1 MTRRILLAI
10 ALFYPAAWCGGSLAG
25 VLPALARA
33 ITGSPIRRWE
43 LSALGVQAANSGP
56 SAASL
61 RLLILTAAALL
72 LVAAARFTRGWI
84 RLACAL
90 LTTGLAMNVLFAEAI
105 RATRTGWDARAAFLA
120 VFAVLTLLALR
131 ILAAAFPAD
140 RYLTR
145 AGALAAAVALP
156 WATLP
161 LLAWIGL
168 RFRVPRGDLLWLLF
182 PVAAMLVCVALA
194 AVRTPGSP
202 LHLDTGWRPVAA
214 GLLVTAAL
222 VTGIPPAG
230 SALAE
235 MQAEAQQAAARRELA
250 ALPATAPDAP
260 YPKRFFQKGANF
272 TAEFPDIYGSAGARE
287 TLRLLPSLGIDAIA
301 LVPYGFTKL
310 GSTDIRTASAR
321 SWENDEGVEQL
332 ARLAHSL
339 GLKVML
345 KPQLWVGG
353 GWPAD
358 LDVPPDQRAA
368 WFAAYARFLEHY
380 AKLAARIH
388 ADLFCVGNEFSKMTR
403 HPAEWRK
410 LIALARTHYPG
421 PLTYGAVQG
430 EEFENLQ
437 FWDALDYIGIS
448 NYYPLPDDLS
458 TAAVAAKIEAVHRR
472 FGKPVLFV
480 EAGFGTYANSHREP
494 WSDSGDRLA
503 PQQQARAYEA
513 VFRAFWDK
521 PWFAGV
527 YWWKL
532 GSNRQGGPEDGS
544 HAPWGKP
551 ALDVIKAWYARD
563 RAILRAE

>member
-10 ALFYPAAWCGGSLAG
+10 ALFYPAAWIGGSLAG
-25 VLPALARA
+25 VLPALWRA
-33 ITGSPIRRWE
+33 FAGSPIRRWE

-56 SAASL
+56 ASGWT
-61 RLLILTAAALL
+61 RLLLLAAVALVML
-72 LVAAARFTRGWI
+72 AAVRRTRGWT
-84 RLACAL
+84 RLAMAL
-90 LTTGLAMNVLFAEAI
+90 LTTGLTMNVLFAESI
-105 RATRTGWDARAAFLA
+105 RAARSGWDSRSLFLA
-120 VFAVLTLLALR
+120 VFAVLTFSGVRVLAE
-131 ILAAAFPAD
+131 AFPAG
-140 RYLTR
+140 RYWAR
-145 AGALAAAVALP
+145 FASLAAAVALP

-168 RFRVPRGDLLWLLF
+168 RFRIPRGDLAWLLL
-182 PVAAMLVCVALA
+182 PAAIMLSCAAMAAMRMPRREAALDA
-194 AVRTPGSP
+194 
-202 LHLDTGWRPVAA
+202 GWRSVAA
-214 GLLVTAAL
+214 GLAVSAAL

-230 SALAE
+230 AALTA
-235 MQAEAQQAAARRELA
+235 MQAAAQQNDARRELA
-250 ALPATAPDAP
+250 ALPPPAANAP
-260 YPKRFFQKGANF
+260 YPRIFFQKGASF

-287 TLRLLPSLGIDAIA
+287 TLRMLPAMGIDAIA

-310 GSTDIRTASAR
+310 GSTDIRTAGAR

-358 LDVPPDQRAA
+358 LDVPAAQRAE

-380 AKLAARIH
+380 ARMAARIH
-388 ADLFCVGNEFSKMTR
+388 ADVFCIGNEFAKLSR
-403 HPAEWRK
+403 HQNEWRA
-410 LIALARTHYPG
+410 LVALARTHYPG

-430 EEFENLQ
+430 EEFEQLQ

-480 EAGFGTYANSHREP
+480 EAGFGTYADSHRQP
-494 WSDSGDRLA
+494 WSDSGDRLS
-503 PQQQARAYEA
+503 PEQQARAYESLL
-513 VFRAFWDK
+513 RGFWDK

-544 HAPWGKP
+544 HSPWGKP
-551 ALDVIKAWYARD
+551 ALEVMKKWYARE
-563 RAILRAE
+563 RAMLKAE